1 MLNKNKITKNDSIFF
16 LTQIAL
22 NYYLIY
28 AWQCRI
34 DATMPSQ
41 HSFKWNEPKRDT
53 AKWNG
58 MKISVWARLLAAFDF
73 DHWLDALATSAVL
86 PWTNATH
93 THTYAQKE
101 NFTENTFFFGIH
113 LAHDV
118 TETPSRITHFNIHSH
133 SHLPR
138 AYIIFICEMPSIRK
152 HTRQNIY
159 LNKYEIIFFSLH
171 RECES
176 SPLRLSLPL
185 PLREIVFLCAIIFTV
200 SPLFATLGWLWP
212 AQTLKCHIYD
222 GEVVR
227 KIHVW
232 HLFNI

>member
-93 THTYAQKE
+93 THTHKRKTLPKIRFSSGFILHTMSPKRPRALHISIYIPIHICHVHTLYLSVKCLP
-101 NFTENTFFFGIH
+101 FENT
-113 LAHDV
+113 LDK
-118 TETPSRITHFNIHSH
+118 
-133 SHLPR
+133 
-138 AYIIFICEMPSIRK
+138 IFI
-152 HTRQNIY
+152 
-159 LNKYEIIFFSLH
+159 
-171 RECES
+171 
-176 SPLRLSLPL
+176 
-185 PLREIVFLCAIIFTV
+185 
-200 SPLFATLGWLWP
+200 
-212 AQTLKCHIYD
+212 
-222 GEVVR
+222 
-227 KIHVW
+227 
-232 HLFNI
+232 